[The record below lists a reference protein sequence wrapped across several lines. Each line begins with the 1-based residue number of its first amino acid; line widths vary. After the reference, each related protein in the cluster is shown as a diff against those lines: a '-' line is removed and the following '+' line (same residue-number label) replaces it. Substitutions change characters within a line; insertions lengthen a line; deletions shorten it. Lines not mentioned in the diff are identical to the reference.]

1 MRSHTS
7 GALTTWIMLIPIIG
21 VPLLAVFGI
30 PRAGQVDASSA
41 EDPSGYRNPLDE
53 AATGLGQSAYCEAD
67 DLFAST
73 IPTDDPVLLRP
84 QRHAHGPEHTAQTRE
99 SQGRDWNDPF
109 QSALQGAPAAR
120 TPPSASLQ
128 GWELDRTDRQLRETG
143 SIADPHPAHAAATNP
158 TDLST
163 HATLVAAS
171 DGSATVTPSQ
181 IAPAQD
187 TRFTRV
193 STSERGT
200 PPAVP
205 QTDLTWQSAV
215 VALNELGIRQYH
227 LEPGSRANHFLF
239 SCSYTPADNPRVT
252 HRFEAEA
259 RQPLD
264 AVDKV
269 IQQVRQWRLTR

>member
-53 AATGLGQSAYCEAD
+53 AATGMGQSAYCEAD

-73 IPTDDPVLLRP
+73 IPTDDPVLLTP
-84 QRHAHGPEHTAQTRE
+84 QRNAHAAEPTSR
-99 SQGRDWNDPF
+99 GRDWNDPF
-109 QSALQGAPAAR
+109 QSVQQGAPAAG
-120 TPPSASLQ
+120 TPPSATLQ
-128 GWELDRTDRQLRETG
+128 GWELDRTDGQLRETG
-143 SIADPHPAHAAATNP
+143 SSADPHPAHAAATHP

-163 HATLVAAS
+163 HATRVAVS
-171 DGSATVTPSQ
+171 DGSATVTPPR

-187 TRFTRV
+187 PRFTRV
-193 STSERGT
+193 STSEHVT
-200 PPAVP
+200 PPAVR